1 MKRQKER
8 KYRNERQQDNW
19 RMEGKAGG
27 ECTELIFRDDGSKF
41 YEQEASNN
49 IIKKHYKQKL
59 LNYEEKI
66 PKPPEKHALF
76 TRATKRPPAKF
87 IQPRD
92 GWASPSSH
100 AATLSPMSPPAMS
113 SCGTGQEQDVA
124 AFRCWTAGRAALNRK
139 QVTAG
144 GVATVWRSRARGWLS
159 WTEAE
164 MGSLPCCAWVT
175 EWHVPEE
182 GRAREGLLES
192 LTKLNCHMAGKM
204 SQV

>member
-27 ECTELIFRDDGSKF
+27 ECTEPIFRDDSSKF

-100 AATLSPMSPPAMS
+100 AATLSPMSPPAIS

-124 AFRCWTAGRAALNRK
+124 AFRCWTAGRAALTRK

-144 GVATVWRSRARGWLS
+144 GVATVWRGGAQAEREQSPGLAELDRGRDGKPPMLCMGHRVARARG
-159 WTEAE
+159 
-164 MGSLPCCAWVT
+164 
-175 EWHVPEE
+175 
-182 GRAREGLLES
+182 
-192 LTKLNCHMAGKM
+192 GKGTRGPP
-204 SQV
+204 